1 MTTRRIHLMKSKSTI
16 TRHEFRYDE
25 YVRKTD
31 IEVACIFGAAKCFK
45 YLLELSKSGENYH
58 RSSEFALFGMNTE
71 IINTLKEMGEDSSR
85 KFLLNFFNGYLMK
98 SKSKS
103 RYLMFSVSMAVNCLK
118 LPVVTMFW
126 STNTPLHSLQNAD
139 WKSTWWRLPI
149 LKMLTRKRYDNMTI

>member
-118 LPVVTMFW
+118 LPVVTMF
-126 STNTPLHSLQNAD
+126 
-139 WKSTWWRLPI
+139 
-149 LKMLTRKRYDNMTI
+149 